1 MSLLSLR
8 KVTLTPFKTTL
19 RLTPCS
25 SSVPSASTLTV
36 CMSSS
41 LFLETLI
48 SLSTVSVAVGY
59 VCVSRY
65 PSRMCWSLR
74 PIPVVILARSISNF
88 AIVPLAMS
96 IGLTEIVPVILLVC
110 PMIVSNGAFD
120 SKVKTF
126 RSSPMVKCV
135 FAAHG
140 LHGFAAHGLHG
151 LAAHGLQGLARVH
164 RDYTGCRDLQHGL
177 HGLHGF
183 SASSL
188 AHGLQGFSWW
198 SANDTALRSVKLRN
212 NVSVKMVKRCIIFSP
227 LLLSSLV
234 RNLER
239 NFA

>member
-1 MSLLSLR
+1 
-8 KVTLTPFKTTL
+8 
-19 RLTPCS
+19 
-25 SSVPSASTLTV
+25 
-36 CMSSS
+36 
-41 LFLETLI
+41 
-48 SLSTVSVAVGY
+48 
-59 VCVSRY
+59 
-65 PSRMCWSLR
+65 MCWSLR

-88 AIVPLAMS
+88 AVVPLAMS

-151 LAAHGLQGLARVH
+151 LAAHGLHGLHGLAAQGLH
-164 RDYTGCRDLQHGL
+164 GLQGFAAHGL

-212 NVSVKMVKRCIIFSP
+212 NVSVKMVKRCIIFFSFVTFKFSKEFGTELRLMVNFLRVYGKCWVP
-227 LLLSSLV
+227 V
-234 RNLER
+234 RLET
-239 NFA
+239 APTGIVG